1 MGLVSPGY
9 PAKLGHKTAKVI
21 VQINWRQALL
31 SFLFLLFASTL
42 LAGQEPAPDLILV
55 NGKIF
60 TSDAAHSYVQA
71 LAIRGERIVA
81 AGSSDKIQALAEPQ
95 TRLMDLGG
103 RTVIPGINDAHNH
116 LAILPANKVELG
128 FQGPDP
134 TWAEAKQALT
144 AAVLKAP
151 KGTFLF
157 GDIGPNIFHDV
168 EVNRDSLDKVAPDDP
183 VLLTTFTGHAVIAN
197 SAALNALKIRQ
208 DQPDPLGGRLERFPD
223 GRLSGVLREY
233 AVLNAYRELANITSD
248 DDGVAQLR
256 KTLAQ
261 AAKYGITTIQDM
273 SDALTPERCVALLQ
287 QVPTAIRIR
296 VIRMP
301 GTLPNG
307 RDIHEGWPT
316 PHPTNSLIRVYG
328 SKWMLDGVGVEGTFA
343 PRSDKRSFAEQLM
356 VPQMTFPDK
365 EQAAMLRE
373 SLENDDQLL
382 LHIFGHPAPEAMLK
396 TMQANGGAKVWAARR
411 VRFEHGDGLTPDL
424 IPHVK
429 ELGMVV
435 VQNPTHLAARTMIP
449 SIGESLDKVK
459 FQPLRSLLDA
469 GIPLA
474 LGSDGPMNP
483 YLNIMFASIH
493 PDRPSEAITR
503 EQAVAAYTL
512 GSAYAEFAEKEKG
525 SLEPGKL
532 ADLAVLSQ
540 DIFSV
545 PPPELPKTESV
556 LTLVSGKAVYDAGVV
571 HVTAGAEVR

>member
-1 MGLVSPGY
+1 MR
-9 PAKLGHKTAKVI
+9 
-21 VQINWRQALL
+21 INWRQTLL
-31 SFLFLLFASTL
+31 SFLFLLSASAL
-42 LAGQEPAPDLILV
+42 FAGQEPAPDLILV
-55 NGKIF
+55 NGKVF
-60 TSDAAHSYVQA
+60 TSDAAHTYVHA

-81 AGSSDKIQALAEPQ
+81 TGDSDKIKALAGPQ
-95 TRLMDLGG
+95 TRLLDLGG

-116 LAILPANKVELG
+116 LAVLPANKVELE

-144 AAVLKAP
+144 AAALKAP
-151 KGTFLF
+151 KGTFIF
-157 GDIGPNIFHDV
+157 GDIGPDIFHDV
-168 EVNRDSLDKVAPDDP
+168 EVNRDSLDKLAPDHP

-197 SAALNALKIRQ
+197 SSALSALKIRQ
-208 DQPDPLGGRLERFPD
+208 DQPNPLGGRLERFPD

-233 AVLNAYRELANITSD
+233 AVLNAYRQLANITSD

-256 KTLAQ
+256 KTLAR

-287 QVPTAIRIR
+287 QVPTAIRVR

-301 GTLPNG
+301 GTSPNA

-316 PHPTNSLIRVYG
+316 PRPTSSLIRVYG

-343 PRSDKRSFAEQLM
+343 PRSDKANFTEQLM
-356 VPQMTFPDK
+356 LPQMTFPEK
-365 EQAAMLRE
+365 ERAAMLRE

-424 IPHVK
+424 IPQVK
-429 ELGMVV
+429 ELGIVV

-449 SIGESLDKVK
+449 SIGDSLDKVK
-459 FQPLRSLLDA
+459 FQPLQSLLDA
-469 GIPLA
+469 GVPLA
-474 LGSDGPMNP
+474 LGSDGPTNP

-503 EQAVAAYTL
+503 EQAVTAYTL

-545 PPPELPKTESV
+545 PPPELPKTESI
-556 LTLVSGKAVYDAGVV
+556 LTLVGGKAVYDAGIVR
-571 HVTAGAEVR
+571 VTAGAGVR